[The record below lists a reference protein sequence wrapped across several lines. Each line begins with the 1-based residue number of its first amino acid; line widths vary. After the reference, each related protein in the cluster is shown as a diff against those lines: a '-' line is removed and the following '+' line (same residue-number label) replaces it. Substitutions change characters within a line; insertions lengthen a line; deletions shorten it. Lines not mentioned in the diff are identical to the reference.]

1 MDNSL
6 SKVNQISHLATKSV
20 DDKKINLLQKHNN
33 NDLGIVA
40 DQFESIFVYQMLKQ
54 ARQSKLAE
62 GIFSSEAQ
70 DTFNNMLDM
79 EYSEILSKK
88 NNFGIAEAL
97 IKQFQSHVNP
107 KKDKQWPPYLKLEKQ
122 VFKHI
127 GRLYQ
132 LQVRILLI

>member
-6 SKVNQISHLATKSV
+6 SKVNQISHLATKYV
-20 DDKKINLLQKHNN
+20 DEKNTNLLQKQNN
-33 NDLGIVA
+33 NNLEVVA
-40 DQFESIFVYQMLKQ
+40 DQFESIFVFQMLKQ

-70 DTFNNMLDM
+70 DTFNSMLDM

-97 IKQFQSHVNP
+97 INQFQSHVHP
-107 KKDKQWPPYLKLEKQ
+107 KKDK
-122 VFKHI
+122 
-127 GRLYQ
+127 
-132 LQVRILLI
+132 

>member
-20 DDKKINLLQKHNN
+20 DDKKINLLQKNN

-97 IKQFQSHVNP
+97 IKQFQSHVHS
-107 KKDKQWPPYLKLEKQ
+107 KKDK
-122 VFKHI
+122 
-127 GRLYQ
+127 
-132 LQVRILLI
+132 

>member
-6 SKVNQISHLATKSV
+6 SKVNQISHLATKSA
-20 DDKKINLLQKHNN
+20 DDKKINLLQKQNN

-54 ARQSKLAE
+54 ARQNKLAE

-97 IKQFQSHVNP
+97 INQFQSHVHP
-107 KKDKQWPPYLKLEKQ
+107 KKDK
-122 VFKHI
+122 
-127 GRLYQ
+127 
-132 LQVRILLI
+132 

>member
-6 SKVNQISHLATKSV
+6 SKVNQISHLATKSA

-33 NDLGIVA
+33 NLGVVA

-97 IKQFQSHVNP
+97 IKQFQSHVHP
-107 KKDKQWPPYLKLEKQ
+107 KKDK
-122 VFKHI
+122 
-127 GRLYQ
+127 
-132 LQVRILLI
+132 

>member
-20 DDKKINLLQKHNN
+20 DEKKINLLQKNSN

-88 NNFGIAEAL
+88 
-97 IKQFQSHVNP
+97 
-107 KKDKQWPPYLKLEKQ
+107 
-122 VFKHI
+122 
-127 GRLYQ
+127 
-132 LQVRILLI
+132 LLLGG